1 LSQRVAVLRVSGRQG
16 VIVNTTEE
24 PPMKQNTETKC
35 YLGPLLTEAGRIRR
49 EAVHKRKL
57 FDEKSVSADSIPDHE
72 AKGWQVDRKLTR
84 VTKVKREKEIGE
96 RLENRFWML
105 LFKLGYPEISEGRD
119 FTILIERRGA
129 EPLRKQIDV
138 LAKDDETVIVAECKA
153 SERLTR
159 RSLQKDI
166 EEFANLKG
174 PIANAVRKHYGPD
187 LKLKFIWLFVTEN
200 IIWSGPD
207 KERAAG
213 EIIRVITERELRYYA
228 QIADHLG
235 KAARYQFLAEF
246 LKDQQIPELSGRAVP
261 AIKGR
266 LGGKTFYCFVTTPR
280 QLLKISFVNHRSLN
294 DPEGAPTYQRL
305 VSRSRLRDIGEFI
318 KGGGYFPNS
327 LIVNFTRAVR
337 FDKVTRDEAA
347 DVTFGQLY
355 LPDRYRSAW
364 IIDGQ
369 HRLYG
374 FSPIDDKYLDQNVI
388 VVAFEELPKSE
399 EANLFVT
406 INHEQK
412 SVPKHLLDDL
422 EGELKWGSTIP
433 SERIGAIGARLI
445 NYLNADVGEPF
456 FNRITQQGLPSTNK
470 TCLTIPALKDA
481 LRHSGLLGRAL
492 LNNTN
497 YELGAL
503 CGQTDAETLDRARSA
518 INQFFGLIRTANL
531 IEWESGRDGN
541 LCTNVAVQAY
551 IRLLGAL
558 VKYWEQNTASDAR
571 EMSVDD
577 MMIETEE
584 YLTPIV
590 EFLKS
595 SSAAQIKAEFKVPFG
610 SGGPPQYYYLLCKR
624 IKTKYSDFQPEGMQ
638 QWEEEQSEER
648 IQEADNKLKQIV
660 SEIRTYIFDV
670 FRAIHGED
678 KGAYWDKGVTD
689 KALKAE
695 GYKRSLDYDVE
706 ERLPL
711 ETYLEVVEMKRVV
724 ENRQN
729 WPLFKAVFN
738 IPEPGEKGLAKNLKW
753 MDRINELRR
762 IPAHPARERHYNVED
777 FQYIDF
783 IHDELMRRIRE
794 AQANPVL
801 EANPEAEDQGA

>member
-1 LSQRVAVLRVSGRQG
+1 
-16 VIVNTTEE
+16 
-24 PPMKQNTETKC
+24 
-35 YLGPLLTEAGRIRR
+35 
-49 EAVHKRKL
+49 
-57 FDEKSVSADSIPDHE
+57 
-72 AKGWQVDRKLTR
+72 
-84 VTKVKREKEIGE
+84 
-96 RLENRFWML
+96 
-105 LFKLGYPEISEGRD
+105 
-119 FTILIERRGA
+119 
-129 EPLRKQIDV
+129 
-138 LAKDDETVIVAECKA
+138 
-153 SERLTR
+153 
-159 RSLQKDI
+159 
-166 EEFANLKG
+166 
-174 PIANAVRKHYGPD
+174 VRKHYGPD
-187 LKLKFIWLFVTEN
+187 IKLKFIWLFVTEN

-213 EIIRVITERELRYYA
+213 ENIRIITERELRYYA

-246 LKDQQIPELSGRAVP
+246 LKDQQIPGLGGRAVP
-261 AIKGR
+261 AIKGK
-266 LGGKTFYCFVTTPR
+266 LGGRAFYCFVTTPR

-294 DPEGAPTYQRL
+294 DPEGAPSYQRL

-318 KGGGYFPNS
+318 RGGGYFPNS
-327 LIVNFTRAVR
+327 LIINFTRAVR
-337 FDKVTRDEAA
+337 FDKVARDEAA
-347 DVTFGQLY
+347 DVTFGKLF

-388 VVAFEELPKSE
+388 VVAFEALPKSE

-422 EGELKWGSTIP
+422 EGELKWGSQIP
-433 SERIGAIGARLI
+433 GERIGAIGARLI
-445 NYLNADVGEPF
+445 NCLNADLGEPF

-481 LRHSGLLGRAL
+481 LRRSGLLGRAL

-503 CGQTDAETLDRARSA
+503 CGQTDTETLDRARSA
-518 INQFFGLIRTANL
+518 MNQFFGLIRSADLT
-531 IEWESGRDGN
+531 EWENGRDGN

-551 IRLLGAL
+551 IMLLGSL
-558 VKYWEQNTASDAR
+558 VKYWEANTAADAR
-571 EMSVDD
+571 EMSVED
-577 MMIETEE
+577 MMVEIEE

-590 EFLKS
+590 EFLES
-595 SSAAQIKAEFKVPFG
+595 SSAAQIKATFQVPFG
-610 SGGPPQYYYLLCKR
+610 SGGPPEYYYRLCR
-624 IKTKYSDFQPEGMQ
+624 MIKMKYSDFEPEGMK

-648 IQEADNKLKQIV
+648 IQGADNKLKQMV
-660 SEIRTYIFDV
+660 SEIRRYVFDV
-670 FRAIHGED
+670 FRAIHGEEKD
-678 KGAYWDKGVTD
+678 AYWDKGVTD
-689 KALKAE
+689 KALKADA
-695 GYKRSLDYDVE
+695 YKRSLDYDVE

-711 ETYLEVVEMKRVV
+711 ETYLEVVEMKKIVESRV
-724 ENRQN
+724 N

-753 MDRINELRR
+753 MDRVNELRR

-783 IHDELMRRIRE
+783 IYEEVTRRIRE

-801 EANPEAEDQGA
+801 EAKPEGGDQDA